1 MSTGNKKA
9 PPETLISTILLSVYT
24 LLLLFTEMGII
35 LFIRYAEKIT
45 VAGTSLTVG
54 TQTMADYIR
63 GYLMIPG
70 FLTTLFGSVSGIITI
85 ILAVGILILFLLVL
99 ITLIISCVL
108 IKKKKILA
116 DAWIKLVIFLIFTC
130 ISALFIQVAEITVLM
145 IIPVILAGI
154 VLIKHYIH
162 GFE

>member
-1 MSTGNKKA
+1 MNIVNQKT
-9 PPETLISTILLSVYT
+9 PLETLISTMLLGVYT
-24 LLLLFTEMGII
+24 LLLFFAEMEII

-45 VAGTSLTVG
+45 VAGTSLTAR

-70 FLTTLFGSVSGIITI
+70 FLASLFGSVSGIIAI
-85 ILAVGILILFLLVL
+85 ILAVGILILFLLFL

-108 IKKKKILA
+108 IKRKKILT
-116 DAWIKLVIFLIFTC
+116 DAWVKLIIFLIFTC
-130 ISALFIQVAEITVLM
+130 ISALFIQIVEITVLM

-162 GFE
+162 GYE

>member
-1 MSTGNKKA
+1 
-9 PPETLISTILLSVYT
+9 
-24 LLLLFTEMGII
+24 
-35 LFIRYAEKIT
+35 
-45 VAGTSLTVG
+45 
-54 TQTMADYIR
+54 
-63 GYLMIPG
+63 MIPG

-85 ILAVGILILFLLVL
+85 ILAVGILILFLLFL